1 MTTKI
6 KVALYSVDPP
16 GLTTFKTFD
25 PESFSLIS
33 TINDALIYIDTEGA
47 VQPGL
52 ATAWRRVS
60 PLEMEFDLR
69 RGVRFHN
76 DEPFDA
82 DSVVATFQA
91 HLGPTPSAS
100 AKGILSAIAGVTK
113 VDAFTVRLHTKFP
126 DAMLLRRLFLSS
138 IYPRSVLEEQGRDAL
153 EEQPIGTGAYR
164 LVSYERGKQLVL
176 VRNREH
182 WANSAVID
190 CIELPI
196 LRQKEWVDRLGR
208 GEIDVALGLDSHDRV
223 RASRIPNISVASR
236 TAAISQW
243 FLLSNRGPLADV
255 RVRKAL
261 NHAISRRLLTDVS
274 EHGFGTPARSIATE
288 GQEGYTECAPYR
300 YSPELARTLLDQA
313 GWSKGF
319 KLTGLV
325 SESSTPLYFAVREFL
340 SRIGVELEAEIV
352 PRAEW
357 LKRIVGGHMSGQPYT
372 GDFAVAMI
380 DNPILHSL
388 FHHYIF
394 LYSHGPFALMHDPD
408 YDRAFLDAATSFE
421 DSAAALAQTKLEHY
435 ARDNA
440 FVLFTVHADVHA
452 AFRPGITCE
461 LPRSG
466 HFQGAALMTLRAQRE
481 LEQGRTIAQEKVAH
495 RDDRLLLE
503 ATSHTG
509 AFYLRP
515 GACFEEPVRERI
527 WQNIQI
533 TENRWRLQNEPML
546 RELVNA
552 AEVRANLASVLDS
565 TERVAIAGYSL
576 EGRQLFVNKGYGAL
590 LGPSQ
595 HSVFDHLGTRW
606 EAIRAQV
613 DQAGSWVGPV
623 HLPHNETS
631 GTPRGL
637 YLSVTY
643 ARDDEGAAKGYTFV
657 LSDFSGEEERI
668 RHAAIRTILDN
679 VPYGLFMCDPQGRVL
694 PGYSDACTRYFVDPE
709 RGVEGRELCEL
720 LAMNERDCDSF
731 RAAYM
736 QLFEDVL
743 PAEVSLGNLPE
754 RITAGARSFA
764 LSSSIVRDKVGGL
777 TAVLFTL
784 LDITKLIEA
793 EAEVESLRGAAHV
806 ARFRARFAEFAL
818 GLHERLQALASAEP
832 VAQQAA
838 RLTLH
843 TAKGVFGQFSL
854 RALARQIHEIED
866 HRVISADD
874 LRAVDAALQ
883 ALVERHKPLW
893 NISLKRGDELY
904 TVSATSLRVF
914 EERIGRAATLDEAKD
929 LLAEGL
935 RMLRRK
941 PVSDWVGPLA
951 EGAEQQARDRNK
963 QVQLELTGAE
973 LLWPAE
979 LAPIF
984 EVLPHLIR
992 NSIDH
997 GIEPQGQRRD
1007 KPETAT
1013 IRVGFSANDNALQI
1027 RVQDDGQGIATER
1040 VVQRAVE
1047 LGLMSAEA
1055 AAELDPAK
1063 QLDLIFAAGVS
1074 TAAEVSETSGR
1085 GIGMAAVRDVVAAL
1099 GGKLS
1104 LASERGRGTLFN
1116 IELPQPRSRIAS

>member
-16 GLTTFKTFD
+16 GLTTFRTFD

-100 AKGILSAIAGVTK
+100 AKGILSVIAGVSK
-113 VDAFTVRLHTKFP
+113 VDDFTVRLHTKFP

-138 IYPRSVLEEQGRDAL
+138 IYPRSVLEQQGRDAL
-153 EEQPIGTGAYR
+153 DEQPIGTGAYR

-182 WANSAVID
+182 WAGRAEID

-196 LRQKEWVDRLGR
+196 LRQKEWVDRLAR
-208 GEIDVALGLDSHDRV
+208 GEIDAALGLDSHDRV
-223 RASRIPNISVASR
+223 RASRIPELSVASR

-261 NHAISRRLLTDVS
+261 NHAISRRLLTNVS
-274 EHGFGTPARSIATE
+274 EHGFGAPARSIATE
-288 GQEGYTECAPYR
+288 GQQGYTECAPYR
-300 YSPELARTLLDQA
+300 YSPDLARKLLDQA
-313 GWSKGF
+313 GWSNGF

-325 SESSTPLYFAVREFL
+325 SETSTPLYFAIREFL
-340 SRIGVELEAEIV
+340 SRVGVELEAEIV
-352 PRAEW
+352 PRSEW
-357 LKRIVGGHMSGQPYT
+357 LKRIVGGHMSGEPYT

-394 LYSHGPFALMHDPD
+394 LYSHGPFALMHDAD
-408 YDRAFLDAATSFE
+408 YDRVFLEAATSFE
-421 DSAAALAQTKLEHY
+421 DGAAATAQTKLEHY

-466 HFQGAALMTLRAQRE
+466 HFQGAALMTLRAHGE
-481 LEQGRTIAQEKVAH
+481 LDHGRTILQEKVASK
-495 RDDRLLLE
+495 DDRLLLE
-503 ATSHTG
+503 ATSHAG

-515 GACFEEPVRERI
+515 GASFEEPVRERI

-576 EGRQLFVNKGYGAL
+576 EGRQLFVNKGYQAL
-590 LGPSQ
+590 LGAAQ
-595 HSVFDHLGTRW
+595 HSVFDHLGARW
-606 EAIRAQV
+606 ETIRAQV
-613 DQAGSWVGPV
+613 EQAGSWVGPV
-623 HLPHNETS
+623 HLPHSEAT
-631 GTPRGL
+631 GTPSEL

-643 ARDDEGAAKGYTFV
+643 ARDDENAAKGYTFV

-668 RHAAIRTILDN
+668 RHSAIRTILDN
-679 VPYGLFMCDPQGRVL
+679 VPYGLFMCDAQGRVL
-694 PGYSDACTRYFVDPE
+694 PGNSEACKRYFVDAE
-709 RGVEGRELCEL
+709 RGIEGRELCEL
-720 LAMNERDCDSF
+720 LAMNERDCDNF
-731 RAAYM
+731 RACYM

-743 PAEVSLGNLPE
+743 PPEVSLGNLPE
-754 RITAGARSFA
+754 RIAAGARTFA
-764 LSSSIVRDKVGGL
+764 LSSSIVRDKLGAMS
-777 TAVLFTL
+777 AVLFTL

-806 ARFRARFAEFAL
+806 ARFRTRFSEFAI
-818 GLHERLQALASAEP
+818 GLHEKLNALMRSEPLSQAN
-832 VAQQAA
+832 A

-843 TAKGVFGQFSL
+843 TAKGVYAQFCL
-854 RALARQIHEIED
+854 RVQARQIHQIED
-866 HRVISADD
+866 KAEISADD
-874 LRAVDAALQ
+874 LRAVDLALQ
-883 ALVERHKPLW
+883 ALVDRHKPLW
-893 NISLKRGDELY
+893 NISLRRGEDLY
-904 TVSATSLRVF
+904 TVSAGVLHAF
-914 EERIGRAATLDEAKD
+914 EERVARASSLEEARAI
-929 LLAEGL
+929 LAEGL
-935 RMLRRK
+935 QTMRRK

-963 QVQLELTGAE
+963 QVRLELSGGE

-984 EVLPHLIR
+984 EILPHLIR

-997 GIEPQGQRRD
+997 GIEPHGERHN

-1013 IRVGFSANDNALQI
+1013 IQVGFSANDNGLEI
-1027 RVQDDGQGIATER
+1027 RVRDDGQGIATER
-1040 VVQRAVE
+1040 VVQRAVD

-1055 AAELDPAK
+1055 AAQLTPAK

-1074 TAAEVSETSGR
+1074 TAQEVSETSGR
-1085 GIGMAAVRDVVAAL
+1085 GIGMAAVRDTVAAL
-1099 GGKLS
+1099 GGKLT
-1104 LASERGRGTLFN
+1104 LVSERGRGTQFH
-1116 IELPQPRSRIAS
+1116 IEFPQLLMAR